1 MACKI
6 CQTRRARRLCP
17 GIGGEI
23 CPVCCGRERE
33 NTVDCPLECEYLQAA
48 RGREKMP
55 DLDPESL
62 PNRDI
67 EVSEDF
73 IREQGALLQAT
84 IRGLATAAWGMPG
97 AVDLDV
103 REALDSLARTYRTR
117 ESGLY
122 YESKPANLV
131 AARIFELMQKGL
143 EEFRK
148 TAVERLGIAPVRD
161 AGILGVLVFLQR
173 TGMQFDNGRRRRRA
187 FMEFLRQ
194 HAGMGQE
201 AGVQDSGSPLVLP

>member
-1 MACKI
+1 
-6 CQTRRARRLCP
+6 
-17 GIGGEI
+17 
-23 CPVCCGRERE
+23 
-33 NTVDCPLECEYLQAA
+33 
-48 RGREKMP
+48 MP
-55 DLDPESL
+55 ELDPESL

-122 YESKPANLV
+122 YESKPANLA

-173 TGMQFDNGRRRRRA
+173 TGIQFDNGRRRRRA